1 MARRKNI
8 DHGDMLIYADGYMTA
23 WFRYT
28 LMNDN
33 EALGVFSGAS
43 PEIFQNV
50 DNWQDVQSKN
60 LD

>member
-1 MARRKNI
+1 
-8 DHGDMLIYADGYMTA
+8 MLIYADGYMTA